1 MGAQPEQRRLRFNSA
16 AGKQDR
22 LAISLVIPSRR
33 EVRRPTGKTLQA
45 NDRKHLE
52 ASFLRLDRQLLGAME
67 ERSREPVRP
76 VLRVAVLAVVQVSFD
91 HVAELRVEQEASGE
105 TVEQRRKA
113 RDRGRED
120 VTPGANDASS
130 LGEGEDAVAPVGEV
144 IERAKDQHGVVA
156 GLGKRKMPS
165 VSDVSDDTTA
175 GRPQLASGDNVVGY
189 GVDDVHVMPVLRQ
202 PGGVD
207 SLGTTDIEDVERPTW
222 EVPSDHFPCP
232 NELELCEAVRDAPS
246 FIDRV
251 VVAEDLVRKVRH
263 PYMEPEWRRA
273 AVAFFPDGAICS
285 HGERRAH
292 WPGIGSRRCCP

>member
-33 EVRRPTGKTLQA
+33 EVRRPTGKTLHA

-91 HVAELRVEQEASGE
+91 HVAELWVKQESSGE
-105 TVEQRRKA
+105 TVEQGRKA
-113 RDRGRED
+113 RDRCSED
-120 VTPGANDASS
+120 VTPGPDDTSS
-130 LGEGEDAVAPVGEV
+130 LGEGEHAVTPVGEV
-144 IERAKDQHGVVA
+144 VERTEHEHRVVA
-156 GLGKRKMPS
+156 GLGKGEMS
-165 VSDVSDDTTA
+165 GIADVSDDMTG
-175 GRPQLASGDNVVGY
+175 GRPELAGGGNVVRY
-189 GVDDVHVMPVLRQ
+189 GVDDMDVMAVLGQ
-202 PGGVD
+202 PGRVD

-222 EVPSDHFPCP
+222 EVPADHFPCP

-251 VVAEDLVRKVRH
+251 VVAEDLLRKGH
-263 PYMEPEWRRA
+263 PYREPDRRRA
-273 AVAFFPDGAICS
+273 AKAVFQNCG
-285 HGERRAH
+285 RL
-292 WPGIGSRRCCP
+292 